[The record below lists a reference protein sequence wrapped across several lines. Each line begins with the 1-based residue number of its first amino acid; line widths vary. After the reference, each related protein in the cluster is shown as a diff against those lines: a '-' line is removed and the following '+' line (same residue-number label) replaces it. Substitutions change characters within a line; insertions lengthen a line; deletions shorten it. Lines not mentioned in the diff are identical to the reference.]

1 MVIYSASIMNNVSE
15 YWLKEIVIGLDLCPF
30 AKTPYAKGLI
40 RIVECEHTIES
51 EKLTF
56 FLDELDHLQK
66 KTILELS
73 TTLIVFNKDKSD
85 FLDFN
90 DFLGLCEEMLVAAK
104 LEEHFQVVVFH
115 PEYLLEGKEIHDRA
129 NWIGRSPFPT
139 IHILRNA
146 EIEAIQ
152 ESYPDVLG
160 IPARNESKLY
170 SLSEVELKKLFYF
183 LNTCE

>member
-1 MVIYSASIMNNVSE
+1 MNNVSE

-30 AKTPYAKGLI
+30 ARIPYSKGLI

-51 EKLTF
+51 EKVSF

-73 TTLIVFNKDKSD
+73 TTLIVFNKEKSD

-90 DFLGLCEEMLVAAK
+90 DFVGLCEEMLEAAK
-104 LEEHFQVVVFH
+104 LEEHFQLVVFH
-115 PEYLLEGKEIHDRA
+115 PQFQLEGKEVNDRA
-129 NWIGRSPFPT
+129 NWIGRSPYPT

-146 EIEAIQ
+146 EIESIQ
-152 ESYPDVLG
+152 ENYADVLE
-160 IPARNESKLY
+160 IPARNESKLHA
-170 SLSEVELKKLFYF
+170 LSEVELNKLFYF
-183 LNTCE
+183 LNTGESSTLQK